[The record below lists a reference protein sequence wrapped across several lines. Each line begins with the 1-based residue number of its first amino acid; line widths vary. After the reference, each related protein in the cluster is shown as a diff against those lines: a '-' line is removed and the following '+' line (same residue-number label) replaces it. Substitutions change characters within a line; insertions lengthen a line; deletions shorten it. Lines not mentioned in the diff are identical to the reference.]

1 MLVNDLVDTSGITY
15 AYRVAE
21 DVGVGPVDAVRS
33 YVADDAIFGV
43 GEVWRQIRAA
53 GETARPSPSPIG

>member
-15 AYRVAE
+15 AYRVTE

-33 YVADDAIFGV
+33 YVATNAIFRV

-53 GETARPSPSPIG
+53 DVLGGGV